1 MFIQQTTV
9 IKTNQCEIQ
18 INVEHSTINIQHQ
31 PTMDVE
37 QLSRMDIQ
45 QSTNVEEENVNQ
57 SISVNSNDTNRKR
70 KLKNS
75 NINKVFIKSGKTNIE
90 CIKKRIL

>member
-1 MFIQQTTV
+1 MENIWLKIV
-9 IKTNQCEIQ
+9 ICVYVLYNRNCKNVHSTNNSNQNSNQCEIQ

-70 KLKNS
+70 
-75 NINKVFIKSGKTNIE
+75 
-90 CIKKRIL
+90 

>member
-1 MFIQQTTV
+1 
-9 IKTNQCEIQ
+9 
-18 INVEHSTINIQHQ
+18 
-31 PTMDVE
+31 MDVE